1 MTKVDLE
8 RPGQKE
14 RDKILAIWKPAS
26 DVTTDDKKILAI
38 SEKHLIS
45 VQIPQGKILTKL
57 SHQSNF
63 KVRFQ
68 EFLFVNLHSLDS
80 WSLS

>member
-26 DVTTDDKKILAI
+26 DGTTDDKKIWAI

-45 VQIPQGKILTKL
+45 VQIPQGKILTKI
-57 SHQSNF
+57 SHQSNL